1 MQNEKE
7 KEKIKE
13 DEKINKIKNERI
25 KIPIPKYNSFNNNK
39 QSKEKKLTDNIE
51 DISNENKIL
60 SSTFFKKYKPLKIIG
75 AGTFS
80 VVYEG
85 INIKNN
91 ERIALK
97 IEQKNSKIP
106 LLEKEAF
113 SIFHLQGYGII
124 KFISFG
130 HNSDFNILVEPLCGK
145 SLYNLYLEN
154 KKSFNLKDICLI
166 AIQCLDRL
174 EHIHSK
180 GYIHGDI
187 KPENFLIG
195 INDPRIIYI
204 IDFGLSK
211 KYRSDRTGNHI
222 NFAITK
228 KMSGT
233 ARYAS
238 TNSLR
243 GVEISRRDDL
253 ESLAYMIIYFILK
266 KLPWQGVKANSQK
279 NRYKKIYYMKKKFCE
294 EENFKELPIEIQNF
308 YKTIKKLSFE
318 EDPNYIILRG
328 YFKELL
334 TRNKLK
340 EDGNFSW
347 INDKSLVDT
356 KIETNLRKRKS
367 NSQKRLMDKLMKN
380 STNDDKNIN
389 EKELIINP
397 KKKKMPKNIS
407 INSEYIY
414 NSNNKE
420 IKSINEAIVDVGEYS
435 DNEEE
440 KINNFLKPKIRNSS
454 NENIK
459 NSKKESFNKEI
470 IFNNFNT
477 NKNYI
482 FNKNITTSN
491 NQKDIYHYE
500 VKKYTSFN
508 QKNTKNKEELK
519 NDLNKGNKNNYRRC
533 NIGYNYIIN
542 ERKNIIKK
550 EENIN
555 LNIENKNNDN
565 NKKNFS
571 PVINNRRS
579 KSGEKCLIQ

>member
-1 MQNEKE
+1 MKNE

-13 DEKINKIKNERI
+13 EENTNKTKKEKK
-25 KIPIPKYNSFNNNK
+25 KIPIPKYNSFNNSK
-39 QSKEKKLTDNIE
+39 QSQDKKNTKNIE

-60 SSTFFKKYKPLKIIG
+60 SSIFFKKYKPLKIIG

-85 INIKNN
+85 ININN
-91 ERIALK
+91 KEKVALK
-97 IEQKNSKIP
+97 IEQKNAEIS

-113 SIFHLQGYGII
+113 SIFYLQGFGII

-130 HNSDFNILVEPLCGK
+130 HNTDFNILVEPLLGK
-145 SLYNLYLEN
+145 SLYNLYLDN

-166 AIQCLDRL
+166 GIQCLDRL

-180 GYIHGDI
+180 GFIHGDI

-195 INDPRIIYI
+195 LNDPRIIYI

-211 KYRSDRTGNHI
+211 KYRSDRTGKHI
-222 NFAITK
+222 NFKVTK
-228 KMSGT
+228 RMSGT

-253 ESLAYMIIYFILK
+253 ESLAYMIIYFIMK

-294 EENFKELPIEIQNF
+294 EENFKDLPIEIQNF

-318 EDPNYIILRG
+318 EDPNYIILKGFFR
-328 YFKELL
+328 ELL
-334 TRNKLK
+334 NINNFQ

-347 INDKSLVDT
+347 INDKSIIEA

-367 NSQKRLMDKLMKN
+367 NSQKRLMDKLIKN
-380 STNDDKNIN
+380 STDGERIN
-389 EKELIINP
+389 SGNELVINP
-397 KKKKMPKNIS
+397 KKNRLSKNIV
-407 INSEYIY
+407 INNDYIY
-414 NSNNKE
+414 SSNNKE

-435 DNEEE
+435 DNDEE
-440 KINNFLKPKIRNSS
+440 KINNFLKLKKIRNSS

-459 NSKKESFNKEI
+459 KQTFYT
-470 IFNNFNT
+470 NFNSNDNCISNKIKT
-477 NKNYI
+477 NNE
-482 FNKNITTSN
+482 KNI
-491 NQKDIYHYE
+491 YHNKI
-500 VKKYTSFN
+500 KKYTSFN
-508 QKNTKNKEELK
+508 QNNAKKKEESNDNNINNNHIK
-519 NDLNKGNKNNYRRC
+519 NYKRC
-533 NIGYNYIIN
+533 NVGKNYIIN
-542 ERKNIIKK
+542 ERKNLMKK
-550 EENIN
+550 EENEKIDIN
-555 LNIENKNNDN
+555 IQSKNKNADKEN
-565 NKKNFS
+565 NNFS
-571 PVINNRRS
+571 HLNKRRS

>member
-1 MQNEKE
+1 MKNE

-13 DEKINKIKNERI
+13 EEKTNKTKKEKK
-25 KIPIPKYNSFNNNK
+25 KIPIPKYNSFNNSK
-39 QSKEKKLTDNIE
+39 QSQDKKNNKNIE

-60 SSTFFKKYKPLKIIG
+60 SSIFFKKYKPLKIIG

-85 INIKNN
+85 ININN
-91 ERIALK
+91 KEKVALK
-97 IEQKNSKIP
+97 IEQKNAEIS

-113 SIFHLQGYGII
+113 SIFYLQGFGII

-130 HNSDFNILVEPLCGK
+130 HNTDFNILVEPLLGK
-145 SLYNLYLEN
+145 SLYNLYLDN

-166 AIQCLDRL
+166 GIQCLDRL

-180 GYIHGDI
+180 GFIHGDI

-195 INDPRIIYI
+195 LNDPRIIYI

-211 KYRSDRTGNHI
+211 KYRSDRTGKHI
-222 NFAITK
+222 NFKVTK
-228 KMSGT
+228 RMSGT

-253 ESLAYMIIYFILK
+253 ESLAYMIIYFIMK

-294 EENFKELPIEIQNF
+294 EENFKDLPIEIQNF

-318 EDPNYIILRG
+318 EDPNYIILKGFFR
-328 YFKELL
+328 ELL
-334 TRNKLK
+334 NINNFQ

-347 INDKSLVDT
+347 INDKSIIEA

-367 NSQKRLMDKLMKN
+367 NSQKRLMDKLIKN
-380 STNDDKNIN
+380 STDGERIN
-389 EKELIINP
+389 SGNELVINP
-397 KKKKMPKNIS
+397 KKNRLSKNIV
-407 INSEYIY
+407 INNDYIY
-414 NSNNKE
+414 SSNNKE

-435 DNEEE
+435 DNDEE
-440 KINNFLKPKIRNSS
+440 KINNFLKLKKIRNSS

-459 NSKKESFNKEI
+459 KQTFYT
-470 IFNNFNT
+470 NFNSNDNCISNKIKT
-477 NKNYI
+477 NNE
-482 FNKNITTSN
+482 KNI
-491 NQKDIYHYE
+491 YHNKI
-500 VKKYTSFN
+500 KKYTSFN
-508 QKNTKNKEELK
+508 QNNAKKKEESNDNNINNNHIK
-519 NDLNKGNKNNYRRC
+519 NYKRC
-533 NIGYNYIIN
+533 NVGKNYIIN
-542 ERKNIIKK
+542 ERKNLMKK
-550 EENIN
+550 EENEKIDIN
-555 LNIENKNNDN
+555 IQSKNKNADKENN
-565 NKKNFS
+565 NFSHLNKK
-571 PVINNRRS
+571 RS

>member
-1 MQNEKE
+1 MKNE

-13 DEKINKIKNERI
+13 EEKTNKIKKEKK
-25 KIPIPKYNSFNNNK
+25 KIPIPKYNSFNNSK
-39 QSKEKKLTDNIE
+39 QSQDRKNNKNIE

-60 SSTFFKKYKPLKIIG
+60 SSIFFKKYKPLKIIG

-85 INIKNN
+85 ININN
-91 ERIALK
+91 KEKVALK
-97 IEQKNSKIP
+97 IEQKNAEIS

-113 SIFHLQGYGII
+113 SIFYLQGFGII

-130 HNSDFNILVEPLCGK
+130 HNTDFNILVEPLLGK
-145 SLYNLYLEN
+145 SLYNLYLDN

-166 AIQCLDRL
+166 GIQCLDRL

-180 GYIHGDI
+180 GFIHGDI

-195 INDPRIIYI
+195 LNDPRIIYI

-211 KYRSDRTGNHI
+211 KYRSDRTGKHI
-222 NFAITK
+222 NFKVTK
-228 KMSGT
+228 RMSGT

-253 ESLAYMIIYFILK
+253 ESLAYMIIYFIMK

-279 NRYKKIYYMKKKFCE
+279 NRYKKIYYIKKKFCE
-294 EENFKELPIEIQNF
+294 EENFKDLPIEIQNF

-318 EDPNYIILRG
+318 EDPNYIILKGFFR
-328 YFKELL
+328 ELL
-334 TRNKLK
+334 NINNFQ

-347 INDKSLVDT
+347 INDKSIIEA

-367 NSQKRLMDKLMKN
+367 NSQKRLMDKLIKN
-380 STNDDKNIN
+380 STDGERIN
-389 EKELIINP
+389 SRNELVINP
-397 KKKKMPKNIS
+397 KKNRLSKNIV
-407 INSEYIY
+407 INNDYIY
-414 NSNNKE
+414 SSNNKE

-435 DNEEE
+435 DNDEE
-440 KINNFLKPKIRNSS
+440 KINNFLKLKKIRNSS

-459 NSKKESFNKEI
+459 KQTFYT
-470 IFNNFNT
+470 NFNSNDNCISNKIKT
-477 NKNYI
+477 NNE
-482 FNKNITTSN
+482 KNI
-491 NQKDIYHYE
+491 YHNKI
-500 VKKYTSFN
+500 KKYTSFN
-508 QKNTKNKEELK
+508 QNNAKKKEESNDNNINNNHIK
-519 NDLNKGNKNNYRRC
+519 NYKRC
-533 NIGYNYIIN
+533 NIGKNYIIN
-542 ERKNIIKK
+542 ERKNLMKK
-550 EENIN
+550 EENEKIDIN
-555 LNIENKNNDN
+555 IQSKNKNGDKEN
-565 NKKNFS
+565 NNFS
-571 PVINNRRS
+571 HLNKRRS

>member
-1 MQNEKE
+1 MKNE

-13 DEKINKIKNERI
+13 EEKTNKIKKEKK
-25 KIPIPKYNSFNNNK
+25 KIPIPKYNSFNNSK
-39 QSKEKKLTDNIE
+39 QSQDRKNNKNIE

-60 SSTFFKKYKPLKIIG
+60 SSIFFKKYKPLKIIG

-85 INIKNN
+85 ININN
-91 ERIALK
+91 KEKVALK
-97 IEQKNSKIP
+97 IEQKNAEIS

-113 SIFHLQGYGII
+113 SIFYLQGFGII

-130 HNSDFNILVEPLCGK
+130 HNTDFNILVEPLLGK
-145 SLYNLYLEN
+145 SLYNLYLDN

-166 AIQCLDRL
+166 GIQCLDRL

-180 GYIHGDI
+180 GFIHGDI

-195 INDPRIIYI
+195 LNDPRIIYI

-211 KYRSDRTGNHI
+211 KYRSDRTGKHI
-222 NFAITK
+222 NFKVTK
-228 KMSGT
+228 RMSGT

-253 ESLAYMIIYFILK
+253 ESLAYMIIYFIMK

-279 NRYKKIYYMKKKFCE
+279 NRYKKIYYIKKKFCE
-294 EENFKELPIEIQNF
+294 EENFKDLPIEIQNF

-318 EDPNYIILRG
+318 EDPNYIILKGFFR
-328 YFKELL
+328 ELL
-334 TRNKLK
+334 NINNFQ

-347 INDKSLVDT
+347 INDKSIIEA

-367 NSQKRLMDKLMKN
+367 NSQKRLMDKLIKN
-380 STNDDKNIN
+380 STDGERIN
-389 EKELIINP
+389 SRNELVINP
-397 KKKKMPKNIS
+397 KKNRLSKNIV
-407 INSEYIY
+407 INNDYIY
-414 NSNNKE
+414 SSNNKE

-435 DNEEE
+435 DNDEE
-440 KINNFLKPKIRNSS
+440 KINNFLKLKKIRNSS

-459 NSKKESFNKEI
+459 KQTFYT
-470 IFNNFNT
+470 NFNSNDNCISNKIKT
-477 NKNYI
+477 NNE
-482 FNKNITTSN
+482 KNI
-491 NQKDIYHYE
+491 YHNKI
-500 VKKYTSFN
+500 KKYTSFN
-508 QKNTKNKEELK
+508 QNNAKKKEESNDNNINNNHIK
-519 NDLNKGNKNNYRRC
+519 NYKRC
-533 NIGYNYIIN
+533 NIGKNYIIN
-542 ERKNIIKK
+542 ERKNLMKK
-550 EENIN
+550 EENEKIDIN
-555 LNIENKNNDN
+555 IQSKNKNADKENN
-565 NKKNFS
+565 NFSHLNKK
-571 PVINNRRS
+571 RS